1 MAIRGQAD
9 LRLAE
14 ALSKRSGTPLSAAQK
29 IVATRHQKRLLPDM
43 ELDFDHLGI
52 VTVGQVLA
60 DPDRYVDE
68 TLCDP
73 LEGAAYGRDKAK
85 VLRDRRN
92 LY

>member
-1 MAIRGQAD
+1 
-9 LRLAE
+9 
-14 ALSKRSGTPLSAAQK
+14 
-29 IVATRHQKRLLPDM
+29 V

-92 LY
+92 LLQLVIYSFAHGGWFYRLCHNARTVGEAIAAAPKNTSSTY

>member
-1 MAIRGQAD
+1 M
-9 LRLAE
+9 
-14 ALSKRSGTPLSAAQK
+14 
-29 IVATRHQKRLLPDM
+29 V
-43 ELDFDHLGI
+43 LDFDHLGI
-52 VTVGQVLA
+52 VTVGQVLT

-92 LY
+92 LLQLVIYSFAHGGWFYRLCHNAPPSATRSMRPPKNTSSTY